1 MATPTPALVNPELLA
16 WAREQS
22 GYQPEPV
29 AKRLSV
35 KVERFLSWEH
45 GDRQPTVRQ
54 VEALAKF
61 YHRPFGLFFLPQ
73 APELPPL
80 AAEYRRLPGVTPGQ
94 ESPELRLAIR
104 TMSYRREAAIELADE
119 LGISL
124 PAFEMTARASEDP
137 SVVGARLRAA
147 LDLPIEEQLAW
158 KDEWQAWS
166 RWREAV
172 ESVGAL
178 VFQFPEVPLAEVRG
192 VSLFVFP
199 TPAIGVNSK
208 EGAPGARVYTLAQ
221 ELVHLALA
229 ASREER
235 AALHEA
241 RKASDWEQLERFA
254 EEVASAVII
263 PREALSC
270 ILREVSAARDAWTV
284 DQVRLLAHR
293 FKVTPLAMATRLRA
307 GGQFTWAGY
316 ERWRGAWDTF
326 VKSLPLR
333 SGGFASPIEKT
344 LGRAGRPLVQLVL
357 EAMDTHRI
365 TAAQASRYLDLR
377 FDHFEGLRSELHDR
391 TAAHSRTGFES

>member
-1 MATPTPALVNPELLA
+1 MANSTPALVNPDLLT

-22 GYQPEPV
+22 GYNPEPI

-35 KVERFLSWEH
+35 KVERFLSWER

-104 TMSYRREAAIELADE
+104 TMSYRRETVIELSDE
-119 LGISL
+119 MGTSL
-124 PAFEMTARASEDP
+124 PSFQLTAHPREDP
-137 SVVGARLRAA
+137 NAVGTRLRAA

-178 VFQFPEVPLAEVRG
+178 VFQFPKVPLAEVRG
-192 VSLFVFP
+192 VSLFAFP

-208 EGAPGARVYTLAQ
+208 EGAPEARIYTLAH

-235 AALHEA
+235 AALHET
-241 RKASDWEQLERFA
+241 RKASDWAQLERFA
-254 EEVASAVII
+254 DEAASAVII
-263 PREALSC
+263 PRETLSLM
-270 ILREVSAARDAWTV
+270 LREVSVARDAWTL
-284 DQVRLLAHR
+284 DQVRSLARR
-293 FKVTPLAMATRLRA
+293 FKVTALAMATRLRA
-307 GGQFTWAGY
+307 EGQFTWAGY
-316 ERWRGAWDTF
+316 ERWRSAWDRF
-326 VKSLPLR
+326 VKSLPPR

-357 EAMDTHRI
+357 EAMDAHRI

-377 FDHFEGLRSELHDR
+377 FDHFEGLRSELHER
-391 TAAHSRTGFES
+391 TAVHSRTGFES